1 MNKIKEIIKN
11 WLFKEEIDKINSIL
25 YSQKEL
31 KTAIVESR
39 DNYYACSNSL
49 MVAKDMIG
57 RCLDI
62 GLDYGIK
69 DSSWA
74 VVCIK
79 GKPESVR
86 FMRLEASTAR
96 EIRDFLKQFD
106 SANVIFDSPYSRD
119 FFEYRF

>member
-11 WLFKEEIDKINSIL
+11 WLFKEEISEINSIL

-31 KTAIVESR
+31 ETAIIESR

-49 MVAKDMIG
+49 AVAKDMIG
-57 RCLDI
+57 QCLDI
-62 GLDYGIK
+62 GVDHGIK

-74 VVCIK
+74 VICIK

-86 FMRLEASTAR
+86 FIQLEASTAR
-96 EIRDFLKQFD
+96 EIREFLKRFD
-106 SANVIFDSPYSRD
+106 SANVIFDSPYSKD
-119 FFEYRF
+119 FFEYKF